1 MPFASS
7 NISPIISAG
16 DYRLTDLLENLPC
29 FRFDVIVEQTRSGT
43 AFYLVCLV
51 HVRLGSEIGQFG
63 DFGRYYAYLG
73 I

>member
-1 MPFASS
+1 MPSASS
-7 NISPIISAG
+7 NISPIISG
-16 DYRLTDLLENLPC
+16 RHYPVKDLLENLPC
-29 FRFDVIVEQTRSGT
+29 FRFDVIVEQSRSGT

-63 DFGRYYAYLG
+63 DFGRYYAYHE

>member
-1 MPFASS
+1 MPFASG
-7 NISPIISAG
+7 NISRSFQAG
-16 DYRLTDLLENLPC
+16 DSPVADLLENLPC
-29 FRFDVIVEQTRSGT
+29 FRFDVIVEQSRSGT

-63 DFGRYYAYLG
+63 DFGRYYAYLE